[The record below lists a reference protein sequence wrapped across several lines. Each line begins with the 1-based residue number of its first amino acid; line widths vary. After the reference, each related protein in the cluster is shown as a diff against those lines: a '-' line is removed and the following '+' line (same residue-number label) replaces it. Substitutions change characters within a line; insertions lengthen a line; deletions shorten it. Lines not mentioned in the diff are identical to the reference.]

1 MFIFFVMIRRPPRS
15 TRTDTL
21 FPYTTLFRSH
31 VLDHQAEELLVF
43 QVDLFAAATDP
54 PHTIMDVAAR
64 EKEIRFSS
72 RTRQVTDQLMRQRK
86 DREAVRK
93 VLDKLPPAL
102 RDDPDVVALA
112 AQAAEMPVNLVHL
125 I

>member
-1 MFIFFVMIRRPPRS
+1 MSGNFHYFDTADARLDARHIMASGALPPGLPPIEIDGRLWWDGGLVS
-15 TRTDTL
+15 NTPL
-21 FPYTTLFRSH
+21 AH

-72 RTRQVTDQLMRQRK
+72 ST
-86 DREAVRK
+86 RK
-93 VLDKLPPAL
+93 VAHPLLPQPQ
-102 RDDPDVVALA
+102 DS
-112 AQAAEMPVNLVHL
+112 
-125 I
+125 

>member
-1 MFIFFVMIRRPPRS
+1 
-15 TRTDTL
+15 
-21 FPYTTLFRSH
+21 
-31 VLDHQAEELLVF
+31 
-43 QVDLFAAATDP
+43 
-54 PHTIMDVAAR
+54 MDVAAR

-93 VLDKLPPAL
+93 VLDTLPPAL
-102 RDDPDVVALA
+102 SDDPDVVALA

-125 I
+125 SSRDNAWGGVSRDFDSSARTTQEARCAGHEAVTATH

>member
-1 MFIFFVMIRRPPRS
+1 
-15 TRTDTL
+15 
-21 FPYTTLFRSH
+21 
-31 VLDHQAEELLVF
+31 
-43 QVDLFAAATDP
+43 
-54 PHTIMDVAAR
+54 MDVAAR

-112 AQAAEMPVNLVHL
+112 AQAAELPVNLVHL
-125 I
+125 IYRANAWAGGSREFEFSAWPMRDHRDDTGTASCKARVCKEVERAG